1 MKPQVRIVPKV
12 SQGSNNPDSSWAKAR
27 FRFMKQLAIRFG
39 KLDPTRVLDPVI
51 PNLKYSSI
59 GECVD
64 IFLGG
69 GTGVA
74 PCIQQGDAKPIK
86 GGSIPLVN
94 NPFVFLSCF

>member
-39 KLDPTRVLDPVI
+39 KLDPTKVLDPVI
-51 PNLKYSSI
+51 PNLQYDVI
-59 GECVD
+59 GESLCVD

-69 GTGVA
+69 RNWGSSLHPTG
-74 PCIQQGDAKPIK
+74 
-86 GGSIPLVN
+86 
-94 NPFVFLSCF
+94 